1 MKMFEN
7 IMVCQ
12 HSMYLLAM
20 PIYFVISGILYEFVH
35 DGHCSGEWNGPNT
48 IQATA
53 LDCRNECAKR
63 PDIGYFAYSVSAT
76 CACYFL
82 TGGCP
87 DDDQHGDHDAFRI
100 LNENDSPNDIGDSV
114 IRI

>member
-1 MKMFEN
+1 MKH
-7 IMVCQ
+7 IVYQ
-12 HSMYLLAM
+12 ITM
-20 PIYFVISGILYEFVH
+20 PILFTVAANLYEFVH
-35 DGHCSGEWNGPNT
+35 DGHCNGGWGGSNT
-48 IQATA
+48 IQETA
-53 LDCRNECAKR
+53 LDCRNECAKK

>member
-1 MKMFEN
+1 
-7 IMVCQ
+7 
-12 HSMYLLAM
+12 M
-20 PIYFVISGILYEFVH
+20 PILFTVAANLYEFVH
-35 DGHCSGEWNGPNT
+35 DGHCNGGWGGSNT
-48 IQATA
+48 IQETA